1 MPLSRADIQSLRALA
16 GKKDRLAS
24 GKMLIEGARLAAEAL
39 QAPGTVERLM
49 VTNAFLAGDEWSR
62 LDGLAGQQGLVP
74 ESITAKQAEQLSQT
88 RSPQG
93 IFALLDWPLQAP
105 GKTAVAPPVLVLD
118 AIADPGNLGTLLRT
132 ADWFGLPSV
141 YVSADS
147 ADITNPKV
155 VRSAMGAHFHLPQ
168 LLQGDLMELP
178 RQLADRGVP
187 ILGAVLDGEP
197 AAELAP
203 LTEWAL
209 VLGSEA
215 HGLSPFWLERLD
227 RRLTVAGGGAAE
239 SLNVTVAAGILLHRL
254 REPAG

>member
-49 VTNAFLAGDEWSR
+49 VTDAFLAGDEWSR
-62 LDGLAGQQGLVP
+62 LAGLAGQQGLVP
-74 ESITAKQAEQLSQT
+74 DSISAKQAEQLSQT

-93 IFALLDWPLQAP
+93 IFALLDWPLRAP

-197 AAELAP
+197 AAELTP
-203 LTEWAL
+203 LSEWAL

>member
-1 MPLSRADIQSLRALA
+1 
-16 GKKDRLAS
+16 
-24 GKMLIEGARLAAEAL
+24 MLIEGARLVAEAL
-39 QAPGTVERLM
+39 QAPGTIERLM
-49 VTNAFLAGDEWSR
+49 VTGPFLAGEEWPR
-62 LDGLAGQQGLVP
+62 LAGPAGQQSLGP
-74 ESITAKQAEQLSQT
+74 DAITAKQAEQLSQT

-105 GKTAVAPPVLVLD
+105 GKSAVAPPLLVLD
-118 AIADPGNLGTLLRT
+118 AIADPGNLGALLRT

-155 VRSAMGAHFHLPQ
+155 VRSAMGAHFHLPH
-168 LLQGDLMELP
+168 LLQGDLTSLP
-178 RQLADRGVP
+178 GQLAQLGVP

-203 LTEWAL
+203 LAEWAL

-215 HGLSPFWLERLD
+215 HGLSRFWLERLD

-239 SLNVTVAAGILLHRL
+239 SLNVSVAAGILLHRL
-254 REPAG
+254 KDTAGQ